1 MINNCGLK
9 HFYIYKFEI
18 FIMLIRVINVND
30 CFVLCSASWST
41 AKLFVGYRRSILVT
55 PLRI

>member
-1 MINNCGLK
+1 
-9 HFYIYKFEI
+9 
-18 FIMLIRVINVND
+18 MLIRVINVND